1 MTHPGYFYVVG
12 HIVRPDAQLSYLLP
26 LQADDSPA
34 ASPAQFIRRVS
45 ATQANH
51 YLDIGEFIV
60 EAPLGTEHLQIIAS
74 TQPVTDNLP
83 ATRYD
88 ANSGYH
94 VIQGSAGNAVQ
105 GVMLTRGLKPKPNAK
120 AMVAEGTLSFTTT
133 AR

>member
-1 MTHPGYFYVVG
+1 M
-12 HIVRPDAQLSYLLP
+12 
-26 LQADDSPA
+26 QADDSPA
-34 ASPAQFIRRVS
+34 AGPAQFIRRVS

-51 YLDIGEFIV
+51 YLDIGEFTV
-60 EAPLGTEHLQIIAS
+60 EAPFGTEHLQIIAS
-74 TQPVTDNLP
+74 THPVTDNLP

-94 VIQGSAGNAVQ
+94 VIQGSAGNAAQ

-133 AR
+133 ER